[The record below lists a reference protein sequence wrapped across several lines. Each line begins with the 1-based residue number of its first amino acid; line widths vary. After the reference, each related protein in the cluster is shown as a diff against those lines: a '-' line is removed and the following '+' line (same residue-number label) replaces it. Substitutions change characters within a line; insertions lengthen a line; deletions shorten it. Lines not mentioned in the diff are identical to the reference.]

1 MKIGKKLRDSREAKN
16 WSQDELA
23 FKLDTSQ
30 KTVSNWESNK
40 AIPSLSQFALLEDLL
55 EADVFS
61 WFAES
66 GIVFKQKV
74 NNGDNAQ
81 TINKD
86 ATQLFEQFEIR
97 LAEKDKIIE
106 DQKNTINILLEKL
119 PKI

>member
-1 MKIGKKLRDSREAKN
+1 M
-16 WSQDELA
+16 A

-40 AIPSLSQFALLEDLL
+40 AVPSLSQFALLEELL
-55 EADVFS
+55 EEDVLS
-61 WFAES
+61 WLAEG
-66 GIVFKQKV
+66 GIVFKQK
-74 NNGDNAQ
+74 NKNGDNAK

-86 ATQLFEQFEIR
+86 SDQLLEQFEIR

-106 DQKNTINILLEKL
+106 DQKCTINLLLEKL